1 LNVVQRTSFVTY
13 QRTFRL
19 LLQIYRAK
27 YLLRHSAVQF
37 RQFDMVGT
45 SNRTNFLVRQR
56 LGWFVDVM
64 LSYVTS
70 TVIET
75 ATVEMHKSMADA
87 EDIDAM
93 AAVHQKFVA
102 RLQLCGLLAKNLAP
116 IHDSIISILD
126 LVVACADN
134 QTRQFGEQSS
144 KPQTISH
151 GHRRGRHDKD
161 RSTLYN
167 DSTSDEEEDEDDY
180 DADSET
186 SSTKDE
192 SYDEC
197 LQKIQDQFGQL
208 LNFIVA
214 GLRGVGRAG
223 GESSWEMLAE
233 RLEWGSSRLGG

>member
-1 LNVVQRTSFVTY
+1 M
-13 QRTFRL
+13 FRL

-27 YLLRHSAVQF
+27 YLLRQAAVQF
-37 RQFDMVGT
+37 RHFDMVGS
-45 SNRTNFLVRQR
+45 SNRTNHLMRQR
-56 LGWFVDVM
+56 LGWFVDIM

-75 ATVEMHKSMADA
+75 ATVEMHKSMANA

-93 AAVHQKFVA
+93 AAVHQKFTT

-126 LVVACADN
+126 LVVTYTDN
-134 QTRQFGEQSS
+134 QARQFGEPSS
-144 KPQTISH
+144 KPQATSH
-151 GHRRGRHDKD
+151 GRRRGRHDKD

-167 DSTSDEEEDEDDY
+167 NDTSEEEEDGDDY

-197 LQKIQDQFGQL
+197 RQKIQDQFGQL
-208 LNFIVA
+208 LNFTVA

-223 GESSWEMLAE
+223 GESSWEILAE
-233 RLEWGSSRLGG
+233 RLEWGSSRVSG